1 MHEKFFVN
9 ILSGKVVEIQRTSE
23 DFMFNF
29 LFHESH
35 LDFKIHSEF
44 ISDSVGAF
52 LINLDRATDR
62 LEFVKPH
69 VDQLGIP
76 VERISAVDGSLLSDE
91 EIEKVCDKERFKK
104 YFKMMP
110 ERGTIGCSLSH
121 KKAWR
126 RFLES
131 EYEFALI
138 FEDDVVF
145 NPHELKSCVESAIEK
160 KDLWDVLSFEMI
172 HDGWPVKVANLHVD
186 KWMSLYLANVTHS
199 GCYLLNRNAAKKLLE
214 KFYPIVVPVDHYIT
228 ASWEFDI
235 KFAGVEPR
243 IVTQNFGNSQI
254 KTDSVQKI
262 DDLSIKISNAVFNIR
277 RSVVRFLYNLYLFFG
292 GLSER

>member
-9 ILSGKVVEIQRTSE
+9 ILPSKVVEIQKISE
-23 DFMFNF
+23 GFMFNF

-35 LDFKIHSEF
+35 SDFKIHSKF
-44 ISDSVGAF
+44 VPDSVGAF
-52 LINLDRATDR
+52 LINLDRATER
-62 LEFVKPH
+62 FEFVKPH
-69 VDQLGIP
+69 IDQLELP
-76 VERISAVDGSLLSDE
+76 VERVSAVDGNLLSEE
-91 EIEKVCDKERFKK
+91 EIFKVCDQEQFKK
-104 YFKMMP
+104 YFKMLP

-121 KKAWR
+121 EKAWK

-145 NPHELKSCVESAIEK
+145 NPYELKSCVESAIEK
-160 KDLWDVLSFEMI
+160 KDLWDILSFELI
-172 HDGWPVKVANLHVD
+172 HDGWPVKVAHLHVD
-186 KWMSLYLANVTHS
+186 KWLSLYLASVTHS
-199 GCYLLNRNAAKKLLE
+199 GCYLINRNAAKKFLE
-214 KFYPIVVPVDHYIT
+214 KFYPIVMPLDHYIT

-254 KTDSVQKI
+254 KTGSVQKI
-262 DDLSIKISNAVFNIR
+262 DDLSVKISNAVFNIR
-277 RSVVRFLYNLYLFFG
+277 RSVAGFLYNLYLF
-292 GLSER
+292 LRSSSEQ

>member
-1 MHEKFFVN
+1 MK
-9 ILSGKVVEIQRTSE
+9 IQRVSE

-35 LDFKIHSEF
+35 SDFKIHAGF
-44 ISDSVGAF
+44 TPNSVGAF
-52 LINLDRATDR
+52 LINLDRATER

-69 VDQLGIP
+69 IDQLKIS
-76 VERISAVDGSLLSDE
+76 VERVSAVDGNLFSEE
-91 EIEKVCDKERFKK
+91 EIRKVCDQERFKK
-104 YFKMMP
+104 YFKMLP
-110 ERGTIGCSLSH
+110 EKGTIGCSLSH
-121 KKAWR
+121 EKAWR
-126 RFLES
+126 IFLES

-160 KDLWDVLSFEMI
+160 KDLWDILSFELI
-172 HDGWPVKVANLHVD
+172 HDGWPVKVAHLHVD
-186 KWMSLYLANVTHS
+186 KWLSLYFANVTHS
-199 GCYLLNRNAAKKLLE
+199 GCYLINRNAAKKFLE
-214 KFYPIVVPVDHYIT
+214 KFYPIVMPLDHYIT

-254 KTDSVQKI
+254 KTGSIEKI
-262 DDLSIKISNAVFNIR
+262 DDFSIKISNATFNVR
-277 RSVVRFLYNLYLFFG
+277 RSIVGFLYNLYLFLS
-292 GLSER
+292 GLSEK